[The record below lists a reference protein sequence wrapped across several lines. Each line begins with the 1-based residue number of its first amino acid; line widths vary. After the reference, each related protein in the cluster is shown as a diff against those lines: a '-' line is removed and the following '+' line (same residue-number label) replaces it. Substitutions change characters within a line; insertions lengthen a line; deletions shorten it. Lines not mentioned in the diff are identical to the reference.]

1 MDKIIKDFNEWLCS
15 LKAEMSFWKY
25 PFLILFVV
33 YFLGILSIIRANYN
47 YLDDIGRI
55 RAGYLGWDDFSRY
68 LNVALA
74 TIIHSDTLLNDISPL
89 PQLFAVVI
97 TAASSVIL
105 IKVFTKEF
113 SWWSVVAV
121 IPLGL
126 SPYFLECLSFKFDS
140 PYMALSVFASVFPLL
155 FIDGDEKLYLMMVAF
170 GALVMFT
177 TYQASSGIF
186 IVCLCFLLAL
196 QWSQGK
202 ALKECLNCF
211 FKSSCVFVIVAVLFK
226 VLLVKEFNDYVSTD
240 IVVSKN
246 IIGIL
251 CKNIRK
257 YIYLLWMDSTPA
269 WRIFFGAI
277 CLCFVRTFTMQ
288 SCRSRVKSFLLS
300 VIILVI
306 CGVLSYGGY
315 LVLQKPLFYPRAM
328 YSFGVYVAIIGLISV
343 NYWSERMFSKTVAL
357 FLSWSLFVFALAYGN
372 ALAEQKRYDNFR
384 VQMLLNDLNKLPK
397 VDENNP
403 RKMQLKGS
411 GGFSPVVYRMSERYP
426 ILNRL
431 VHVSIEGGYCLG
443 EYYIF
448 HYFNLKGI
456 EPEPNWGRDHKV
468 IEDENMPIVS
478 DSIYHIIKA
487 DNNSVIVILKEF
499 GERDKYDK

>member
-1 MDKIIKDFNEWLCS
+1 MGDIAFLFREWCISFKKDIPHMKKLFI
-15 LKAEMSFWKY
+15 
-25 PFLILFVV
+25 ILFCIYLV
-33 YFLGILSIIRANYN
+33 GLSPLIRANYN
-47 YLDDIGRI
+47 YMDDIGRI

-68 LNVALA
+68 LSVALA

-89 PQLFAVVI
+89 PQLLAVAIIV
-97 TAASSVIL
+97 ASSVIL
-105 IKVFTKEF
+105 VKAFSKEF
-113 SWWSVVAV
+113 TWWSIVAV

-155 FIDGDEKLYLMMVAF
+155 FIDSDEKLYLIMVAF

-196 QWSQGK
+196 QWSQGR
-202 ALKECLNCF
+202 ALKECLNSF
-211 FKSSCVFVIVAVLFK
+211 FKSSCVFLVIAILFK

-240 IVVSKN
+240 IVGSKN
-246 IIGIL
+246 IIVVV
-251 CKNIRK
+251 CENTRR
-257 YIYLLWMDSTPA
+257 YIFLLWMDSTPA

-300 VIILVI
+300 VSLLVI

-328 YSFGVYVAIIGLISV
+328 YGFGVYVAVIGLISV
-343 NYWSERMFSKTVAL
+343 NYWSERMLSKIVAL

-384 VQMLLNDLNKLPK
+384 VQMLLNDFNKLPNLEE
-397 VDENNP
+397 DNS
-403 RKMQLKGS
+403 RKLQLKGS
-411 GGFSPVVYRMSERYP
+411 GGYSPVVYRMSQRYP

-431 VHVSIEGGYCLG
+431 IHVSIEGGYCLG
-443 EYYIF
+443 EYYFF

-456 EPEPNWGRDHKV
+456 EPEPNWGKDHKV
-468 IEDENMPIVS
+468 IEDENMPIVC
-478 DSIYHIIKA
+478 DSIYHTIKA
-487 DNNSVIVILKEF
+487 DNNSVVVILKEF
-499 GERDKYDK
+499 GEKNKYDK